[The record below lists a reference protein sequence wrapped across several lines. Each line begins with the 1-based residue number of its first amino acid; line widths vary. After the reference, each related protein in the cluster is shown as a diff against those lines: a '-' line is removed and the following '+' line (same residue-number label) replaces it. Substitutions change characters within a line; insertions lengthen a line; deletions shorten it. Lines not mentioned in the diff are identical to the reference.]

1 MKFKQWFPLIA
12 ARRSA
17 YRASLLVVAGL
28 LLSGVATSAP
38 NNGSKFSAPST
49 PSAPPRPV
57 ARLITASPRTETATR
72 QRPRF
77 VGTGQTVPSAVV
89 MGAINVAAAPV
100 AALVAATSDEQRV
113 VDLINV
119 ERRKMGAKPLALDGK
134 LLRLA
139 RLHSEN
145 MARQDFFA
153 HVGRDGL
160 DALGRVEAAGI
171 RDWRSL
177 AENIAYNHERFP
189 DPLSQVVGRWMQSNK
204 HRHNI
209 LNSDFTHTGL
219 GIARADDGRIF
230 FTQVFM
236 TR

>member
-1 MKFKQWFPLIA
+1 MKFNQSFPLIA
-12 ARRSA
+12 ARKRA
-17 YRASLLVVAGL
+17 YRASMLVAAGL
-28 LLSGVATSAP
+28 LLSGVAASAA
-38 NNGSKFSAPST
+38 NNGSKFSAPSS
-49 PSAPPRPV
+49 PSRPV
-57 ARLITASPRTETATR
+57 VRMVTASARPETAK

-77 VGTGQTVPSAVV
+77 VGAAQAVPTVA
-89 MGAINVAAAPV
+89 MRAANVAAASV
-100 AALVAATSDEQRV
+100 AAVAATSNEQRV

-119 ERRKMGAKPLALDGK
+119 ERRKIGARPLVLDSN

-145 MARQDFFA
+145 MVRQNFFA
-153 HVGRDGL
+153 HVGCDGL
-160 DALGRVEAAGI
+160 DAMGRVEAAGI
-171 RDWRSL
+171 RDWRAL

-189 DPLSQVVGRWMQSNK
+189 DPLSQVVGRWMQSVK

-236 TR
+236 KR